1 MPLDCLLLTA
11 DATLLR
17 AVQASLSV
25 YEVNLEVRK
34 DVPSALELAN
44 RRHFDGFV
52 IDCDGV
58 PGGLEVLTGIRQTS
72 ANRKQAVILAIVNG
86 ATGISTAFDSGAQFV
101 IGKPIDKGR
110 LRPFLETAIPQME
123 REHRRYFR
131 YPVELAVQL
140 YPARDEE
147 ISTGMVNVSE
157 GGLAVNAGAVLK
169 IDEIVTVKFE
179 IPSLEPC
186 PFSAKAQVV
195 WSSDMRTGMRFLF
208 VDQECRRGFDSW
220 LEMLACQEQSRKF
233 NPKNSH

>member
-34 DVPSALELAN
+34 DVSSALELAN

-52 IDCDGV
+52 VDCDGV
-58 PGGLEVLTGIRQTS
+58 PGGLEVITGIRQSS
-72 ANRKQAVILAIVNG
+72 ANRKQAIILAIVNG

-157 GGLAVNAGAVLK
+157 GGLAVSAGAVLK

-179 IPSLEPC
+179 IPSLEPY

-195 WSSDMRTGMRFLF
+195 WSIGARTGMRFLF
-208 VDQECRRGFDSW
+208 IDQACRTVFSPW

-233 NPKNSH
+233 GPNNSH

>member
-1 MPLDCLLLTA
+1 VPLDCLLLTA
-11 DATLLR
+11 DATLLS

-34 DVPSALELAN
+34 DVSSALELAN

-52 IDCDGV
+52 VDCDGV
-58 PGGLEVLTGIRQTS
+58 PGGLEVITGIRQSS
-72 ANRKQAVILAIVNG
+72 ANRKQAIILAIVNG

-131 YPVELAVQL
+131 YFVELAVQL

-169 IDEIVTVKFE
+169 IDEIVTVEFE
-179 IPSLEPC
+179 IPSLEPH
-186 PFSAKAQVV
+186 PFSAKVQVV
-195 WSSDMRTGMRFLF
+195 WSSGARTGMRFLF
-208 VDQECRRGFDSW
+208 IDQACRTVFSSW
-220 LEMLACQEQSRKF
+220 LEMLACQENSRKF
-233 NPKNSH
+233 NVIDR

>member
-1 MPLDCLLLTA
+1 VPLDCLLLTA
-11 DATLLR
+11 DATLLS

-34 DVPSALELAN
+34 DVSSALELAN

-52 IDCDGV
+52 VDCDGV
-58 PGGLEVLTGIRQTS
+58 PGGLEVITGIRQSS
-72 ANRKQAVILAIVNG
+72 ANRKQAIILAIVNG

-131 YPVELAVQL
+131 YFVELAVQL

-169 IDEIVTVKFE
+169 IDEIVTVEFE
-179 IPSLEPC
+179 IPSLEPH

-195 WSSDMRTGMRFLF
+195 WSSGARTGMRFLF
-208 VDQECRRGFDSW
+208 IEQACRTVFSSW
-220 LEMLACQEQSRKF
+220 LEMLACQENSRKF
-233 NPKNSH
+233 NVIDR